1 MTYYFQKS
9 TYRNTNIRRRIRI
22 ALLLVLFMPIIAGIG
37 GEKWSRRL
45 RQFDALDGL
54 NPPKLGGIVF
64 TGSSSIEYWES
75 LAEDFRSHYVLN
87 RGVGGALIAHLT
99 YFADRV
105 IIPYQPRM
113 IVLYCGENDLYIG
126 RTADQVLAD
135 LDAFVKRVHKDLPRV
150 IIAFISIKP
159 ALGRRGLLAR
169 VKATNEKIKAYAAEH
184 KNIKYIDV
192 FIAMLNENGYS
203 RAELFERNGLH
214 MNRSGYEL
222 WKRIIEQHLVY
233 SEITSLLRS
242 GRKRQAEW

>member
-22 ALLLVLFMPIIAGIG
+22 ALLLVLFMPIIADIG

-87 RGVGGALIAHLT
+87 RGVGGALIAHVT

-135 LDAFVKRVHKDLPRV
+135 LDALIDFTLGTHPITTKGTSGFGRSEATKRFGCLFTLNLPSFSNWAFSPRV
-150 IIAFISIKP
+150 F
-159 ALGRRGLLAR
+159 L
-169 VKATNEKIKAYAAEH
+169 
-184 KNIKYIDV
+184 D
-192 FIAMLNENGYS
+192 
-203 RAELFERNGLH
+203 
-214 MNRSGYEL
+214 
-222 WKRIIEQHLVY
+222 RI
-233 SEITSLLRS
+233 SLLS
-242 GRKRQAEW
+242 K